1 MIKPELPLYHC
12 NNIEITLAI
21 EWDVLVVE
29 MSLLAGIIYGA
40 IYVESWVEKRK
51 VRSQEREMKKKIL
64 MIVANDLNKQL
75 QFIEESIQDRDFKPF
90 HTSIWDAVIL
100 GGKQTLLPFE
110 TFENLQDAYSWM
122 TYYNNELNLNGVENE
137 KLLVEL
143 LKDVKE
149 SIKESLER
157 LKNEH

>member
-1 MIKPELPLYHC
+1 M
-12 NNIEITLAI
+12 AI

-51 VRSQEREMKKKIL
+51 ARSEEKEMTKKIL

-110 TFENLQDAYSWM
+110 TFENLQDTYSWM
-122 TYYNNELNLNGVENE
+122 AYYNNELNLNGTENE
-137 KLLVEL
+137 KLLVGL
-143 LKDVKE
+143 LEDVKK
-149 SIKESLER
+149 SIKQSLEQ
-157 LKNEH
+157 LKNER

>member
-1 MIKPELPLYHC
+1 
-12 NNIEITLAI
+12 LAI

-51 VRSQEREMKKKIL
+51 VRSEEKEMNKKIL

-75 QFIEESIQDRDFKPF
+75 QFIEESIQDKDFKPF

-122 TYYNNELNLNGVENE
+122 TYYNNELNLNGAGNE

-143 LKDVKE
+143 LEDVKK
-149 SIKESLER
+149 SIKQSLER
-157 LKNEH
+157 LKSEY

>member
-1 MIKPELPLYHC
+1 
-12 NNIEITLAI
+12 LAI

-51 VRSQEREMKKKIL
+51 VRSEEKEMKKKIL

-122 TYYNNELNLNGVENE
+122 TYYNNELSLNGTGNE

-143 LKDVKE
+143 LEDVKK
-149 SIKESLER
+149 SIKQSLER
-157 LKNEH
+157 LKSEH

>member
-1 MIKPELPLYHC
+1 
-12 NNIEITLAI
+12 LAI

-51 VRSQEREMKKKIL
+51 VRSEEKEMKKKIL
-64 MIVANDLNKQL
+64 MFVINDLNKQL
-75 QFIEESIQDRDFKPF
+75 QFIEESIQDKDFKPF

-110 TFENLQDAYSWM
+110 TFENLQDTYSWM
-122 TYYNNELNLNGVENE
+122 TYYNNELSLNGAENE

-143 LKDVKE
+143 LKDVNE
-149 SIKESLER
+149 FIKQSLER
-157 LKNEH
+157 LKDEK

>member
-1 MIKPELPLYHC
+1 
-12 NNIEITLAI
+12 LAI
-21 EWDVLVVE
+21 EWDVLIVE

-51 VRSQEREMKKKIL
+51 VRIEEKEMKKKIL
-64 MIVANDLNKQL
+64 RIVANDLNKQL
-75 QFIEESIQDRDFKPF
+75 QFIAESIQDKDFKPF

-122 TYYNNELNLNGVENE
+122 TYYNNELNLNGAGNE

-143 LKDVKE
+143 LEDVKK
-149 SIKESLER
+149 SITQSLER
-157 LKNEH
+157 LKSQY

>member
-1 MIKPELPLYHC
+1 
-12 NNIEITLAI
+12 LAI

-40 IYVESWVEKRK
+40 IYVESWVQKRK
-51 VRSQEREMKKKIL
+51 VLSEEKEMKKKIL

-75 QFIEESIQDRDFKPF
+75 QFIQESIQDKDFKPF

-122 TYYNNELNLNGVENE
+122 TYYYNELNLNGAGNE

-143 LKDVKE
+143 LEDVKK
-149 SIKESLER
+149 SITHSLER